1 MMQIIT
7 EEAVILFDPIET
19 IFDVTPV
26 GGSLVQRLNTVTGE
40 YSPDRTIVPMV
51 ISPSL
56 QVVDHNI
63 TDGSKASDVTALLA
77 VNWYIVTT
85 ENGTEQETE
94 IVAVYDAEAVS
105 HADYE
110 LYGKGLMVNANVP
123 TGSGVHLRFKA
134 RYVNSNTSE
143 PLQFKRDF
151 QLETT
156 SYVEFNP
163 SIELNLP
170 NYTIVNPLQLTAANR
185 NLAVTAKFFA
195 GALDISA
202 NSRVT
207 FLWEKLEGTT
217 YRAITAT
224 DVEVVSISR
233 NVMTINQDCVGR
245 CKYRVTAWHQDY
257 SAAENRRQCL
267 LTLDRKLN
275 AIPGMRI
282 IRGKFLKSNIQETE
296 AELFVTVNS
305 HEISNPLDFF
315 RAKWAVYKQH
325 GTTSENRVE
334 LGWNKT
340 VVVDRTVTGKDR
352 SRVPTLELKAYTLSE
367 YRLLYDENDEPVTDE
382 NGENVVGQVIEDL

>member
-1 MMQIIT
+1 MRQIIT
-7 EEAVILFDPIET
+7 EEAAILYDPIET
-19 IFDVTPV
+19 VFDVTPI

-40 YSPDRTIVPMV
+40 YSPDRAITPMV
-51 ISPSL
+51 FSPSL

-63 TDGSKASDVTALLA
+63 TEGSKASDATALLA
-77 VNWYIVTT
+77 VNWYTVTT
-85 ENGTEQETE
+85 ENGTETETE
-94 IVAVYDAEAVS
+94 IVAVYDAEALN

-110 LYGKGLMVNANVP
+110 LFGKGLMVNANVP
-123 TGSGVHLRFKA
+123 QGSGVHLRLKA
-134 RYVNSNTSE
+134 TYVNSNTNE
-143 PLQFKRDF
+143 PLQLKRDF
-151 QLETT
+151 QLETVP
-156 SYVEFNP
+156 YVEFNP

-170 NYTIVNPLQLTAANR
+170 NYTIVNPFALTAANR

-202 NSRVT
+202 NTRVT

-282 IRGKFLKSNIQETE
+282 IRGKFLKPNVQETE

-325 GTTSENRVE
+325 GTSLEDRVE
-334 LGWNKT
+334 LGWNKS
-340 VVVDRTVTGKDR
+340 VVADRSVTGRDRT
-352 SRVPTLELKAYTLSE
+352 RVPTFEMEAFSLSE

-382 NGENVVGQVIEDL
+382 NGEYVVGQVIEDL